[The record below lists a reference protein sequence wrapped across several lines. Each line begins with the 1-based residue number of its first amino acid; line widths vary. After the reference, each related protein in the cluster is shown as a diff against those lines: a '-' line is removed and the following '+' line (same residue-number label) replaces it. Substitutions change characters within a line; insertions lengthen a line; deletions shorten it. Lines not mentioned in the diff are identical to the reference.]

1 MQISGKKIKSSG
13 KRMILT
19 VPIKKFEAEFP
30 GRGNKI
36 KKEIILS

>member
-19 VPIKKFEAEFP
+19 VPIKKFEAEVSRK
-30 GRGNKI
+30 GK
-36 KKEIILS
+36 